1 MPLTAPLARIL
12 ALLADGEERSAAGLS
27 ASGARKSPAKLQ
39 PILRQLEE
47 AGWVSCR
54 RGVAARPGQP
64 GRAVFRITI
73 GGKRALREHQADEA
87 QKRTAGTTLRRRRR
101 RRTTTAGESDA
112 AEAARR
118 SPRS

>member
-12 ALLADGEERSAAGLS
+12 ALLADAEERSAADLS

-54 RGVAARPGQP
+54 RGVAERPGQP
-64 GRAVFRITI
+64 GRSVFRITI
-73 GGKRALREHQADEA
+73 GGKRALREHQDEQA
-87 QKRTAGTTLRRRRR
+87 RKRAAGPTRRRR
-101 RRTTTAGESDA
+101 RRTTTAGESA
-112 AEAARR
+112 AAQTAPR